1 MTGLTD
7 AAIAVLL
14 GGGVGVGAWCIAA
27 AMPAWRTPALVR
39 RIGPYVRDVT
49 DPAGTTLSDAITDPT
64 VALAGGIGAVWRR
77 AQARFTRLLGAA
89 ESLELRLAQ
98 AGRSPDVAAF
108 RGAQL
113 TWGIVGAIAV
123 NDPGVGLGFG
133 CAALIALI
141 AAGRVSVAAF
151 ALPLIAAAAGV
162 VARDLLLSSQAR
174 SRVARIEEELPTVL
188 EFLALCLSAGEG
200 VLGSVRRVADV
211 GTGELTAE
219 LRAATVE
226 VDTGATL
233 TDALTAM
240 TRRIRAPLLT
250 RAIDHAVAAIERG
263 SPLADT
269 LEAQASDAREDAK
282 RTLIEAAGR
291 KEILMMIPLVFGL
304 LPLSVLFAIFPG
316 IAILQQGF

>member
-1 MTGLTD
+1 MTALTD

-64 VALAGGIGAVWRR
+64 VAVAGGIGAVWRR

-89 ESLELRLAQ
+89 ESLELRVAQ

-113 TWGIVGAIAV
+113 TWGI
-123 NDPGVGLGFG
+123 VGLGFG

>member
-1 MTGLTD
+1 M
-7 AAIAVLL
+7 
-14 GGGVGVGAWCIAA
+14 
-27 AMPAWRTPALVR
+27 
-39 RIGPYVRDVT
+39 
-49 DPAGTTLSDAITDPT
+49 
-64 VALAGGIGAVWRR
+64 
-77 AQARFTRLLGAA
+77 
-89 ESLELRLAQ
+89 
-98 AGRSPDVAAF
+98 
-108 RGAQL
+108 
-113 TWGIVGAIAV
+113 
-123 NDPGVGLGFG
+123 
-133 CAALIALI
+133 
-141 AAGRVSVAAF
+141 
-151 ALPLIAAAAGV
+151 
-162 VARDLLLSSQAR
+162 
-174 SRVARIEEELPTVL
+174 
-188 EFLALCLSAGEG
+188 
-200 VLGSVRRVADV
+200 RRVADV

>member
-1 MTGLTD
+1 VTGATD
-7 AAIAVLL
+7 VAIALLL
-14 GGGVGVGAWCIAA
+14 GGGIGVGAWCVAA
-27 AMPAWRTPALVR
+27 ALPSWRSPALVR
-39 RIGPYVRDVT
+39 RVGPYVRDVT
-49 DPAGTTLSDAITDPT
+49 DPAGTTLADAITDPT
-64 VALAGGIGAVWRR
+64 AALAGGVGSLWRR
-77 AQARFTRLLGAA
+77 GQAQFAHLLGGA

-98 AGRSPDVAAF
+98 AGRTPDVAAF
-108 RGAQL
+108 RGSQL
-113 TWGIVGAIAV
+113 VWGLVGLGIGTAIVVAMMTAGRISVAAIAV
-123 NDPGVGLGFG
+123 PF
-133 CAALIALI
+133 
-141 AAGRVSVAAF
+141 
-151 ALPLIAAAAGV
+151 IAAAAGV
-162 VARDLLLSSQAR
+162 VARDFLLSAAAR

-240 TRRIRAPLLT
+240 TRRIKAPVLT
-250 RAIDHAVAAIERG
+250 RAINHAVAAIERG
-263 SPLADT
+263 SPLAGT

-282 RTLIEAAGR
+282 RALIETAGR

-316 IAILQQGF
+316 VAILQQGF

>member
-7 AAIAVLL
+7 TAIAVLL
-14 GGGVGVGAWCIAA
+14 GGGVGMGAWCIAA
-27 AMPAWRTPALVR
+27 AMPLWRTPALVR

-49 DPAGTTLSDAITDPT
+49 DPAGTTLSDAVTDPT
-64 VALAGGIGAVWRR
+64 IAFAGGIGAVWRR
-77 AQARFTRLLGAA
+77 AQTWFARFLGAA

-108 RGAQL
+108 RGSQL
-113 TWGIVGAIAV
+113 TWGIVGL
-123 NDPGVGLGFG
+123 GLGST
-133 CAALIALI
+133 ALIVLI
-141 AAGRVSVAAF
+141 AAGRPSVAAF
-151 ALPLIAAAAGV
+151 ALPLIAAAAGI

-200 VLGSVRRVADV
+200 VLGSVRRVSDV

-240 TRRIRAPLLT
+240 TRRIKAPLLT

-269 LEAQASDAREDAK
+269 LEAQAADAREDAK